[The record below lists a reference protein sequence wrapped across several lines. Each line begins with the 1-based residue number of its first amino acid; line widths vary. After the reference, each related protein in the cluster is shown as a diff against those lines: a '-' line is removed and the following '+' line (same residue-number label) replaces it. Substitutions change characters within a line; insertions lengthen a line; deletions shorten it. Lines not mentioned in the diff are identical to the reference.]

1 MSLIICIFLVV
12 VYYVTFYLWMYRGPR
27 DHTLHNFFGV
37 CGCLGA
43 FPRSVHFFFFFG
55 NGLELKTVHD
65 TVPDRHMHN
74 KE

>member
-1 MSLIICIFLVV
+1 MCH
-12 VYYVTFYLWMYRGPR
+12 P

-43 FPRSVHFFFFFG
+43 FPRSVHFFFFG

>member
-1 MSLIICIFLVV
+1 MCH
-12 VYYVTFYLWMYRGPR
+12 P

-43 FPRSVHFFFFFG
+43 FPHSVHFFFFFG
-55 NGLELKTVHD
+55 NGLELKTIHD